1 MMKAELRE
9 TFAKAD
15 LDKDGFLTKD
25 EIRKALVEDDPSY
38 AFTEEQIDDVW
49 KQLDL
54 NEDGKV
60 SCQGNIIIVVLH
72 EVTYESLNFTEFIG
86 AMVTKF
92 DEESDEESD
101 EQNST
106 MEAELREAF
115 AKADLDKDGF
125 LTKDE
130 IRKALVEDDPSY
142 AFTEEQ
148 IDDVW
153 KQLDLNEDGKVSCQG
168 T

>member
-1 MMKAELRE
+1 
-9 TFAKAD
+9 
-15 LDKDGFLTKD
+15 
-25 EIRKALVEDDPSY
+25 
-38 AFTEEQIDDVW
+38 
-49 KQLDL
+49 
-54 NEDGKV
+54 
-60 SCQGNIIIVVLH
+60 
-72 EVTYESLNFTEFIG
+72 
-86 AMVTKF
+86 
-92 DEESDEESD
+92 
-101 EQNST
+101 

-130 IRKALVEDDPSY
+130 IRKALVEDNPSDTV
-142 AFTEEQ
+142 TEEQ